1 MGGEH
6 RGPSASAIQGKAS
19 LRLFEDTR
27 HRNPRQGRHLGQK
40 GYGDSSRSRSREK
53 ERSSPRSPA
62 HILSICSQTPHPM
75 PASHDLREKM
85 SQERLS
91 PAAVV
96 PEGILPSRRASCAGL
111 VGHSSTCKSSTD
123 WSLLCPQNLGCDS
136 SCLCELPKQEVNAPE
151 RSCKAHGRLFSARE
165 EERAAARS

>member
-1 MGGEH
+1 M
-6 RGPSASAIQGKAS
+6 
-19 LRLFEDTR
+19 EDIAAPALPQSRAR
-27 HRNPRQGRHLGQK
+27 HRCCCLKTPGIAIHGRADTWAKKVTEILRGADQEKKKEAVPGRQHTSCLFV
-40 GYGDSSRSRSREK
+40 
-53 ERSSPRSPA
+53 
-62 HILSICSQTPHPM
+62 SQTPHPM
-75 PASHDLREKM
+75 PASHDLRGKM

-123 WSLLCPQNLGCDS
+123 WSLLYPQNLGSDS
-136 SCLCELPKQEVNAPE
+136 SCLCEIPKQEVNAPE

-165 EERAAARS
+165 EDGAAARS

>member
-165 EERAAARS
+165 EEGAAARS